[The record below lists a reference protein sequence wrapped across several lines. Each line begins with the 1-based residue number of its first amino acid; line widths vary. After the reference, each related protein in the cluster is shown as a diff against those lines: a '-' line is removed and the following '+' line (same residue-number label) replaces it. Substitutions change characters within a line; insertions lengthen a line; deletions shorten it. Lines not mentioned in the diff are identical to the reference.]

1 MNSRLVLSLASLVL
15 ILLLGCS
22 GGGPATHS
30 VSGVIMFDGQ
40 PVTDAQVG
48 FIPVDGQANE
58 EGEVKPASGQ
68 TDSNGRYT
76 LTTYVKPTQQ
86 VKGAMAGSYKVTVTK
101 GVAENRI
108 VEYDDLSQQTGLP
121 DVYGDATQT
130 PLSATVTA
138 DGSNNFDF
146 TLEPPP

>member
-1 MNSRLVLSLASLVL
+1 MTSRQFIVLTCC

-30 VSGVIMFDGQ
+30 VSGVIMFQGQ

-48 FIPVDGQANE
+48 FIPADGQA
-58 EGEVKPASGQ
+58 EVKPASGQ
-68 TDSNGRYT
+68 TDSTGRYT

-101 GVAENRI
+101 GIAENRI
-108 VEYDDLSQQTGLP
+108 VEYDDLAQQTGLP
-121 DVYGDATQT
+121 PSYADATQT
-130 PLSATVTA
+130 PLSATVSV
-138 DGSNNFDF
+138 DGSNHFDF
-146 TLEPPP
+146 TLEPPE